1 MSSFA
6 PSITLQD
13 TFEPFELQLAR
24 GQIQRHTSVFK
35 FGFNLDVNGTE
46 ETVWDAGGIYTYP
59 ASALTMTLTSA
70 AGATDNGVEVTVIGL
85 DTNWDEVTQT
95 VTLAGAGTA
104 TLATALRRVYR
115 AYVSGSTESTGVVTI
130 ASGGTTYAQI
140 AVSDQ
145 QTLMTVYT
153 VPAGYT
159 AYLYKGTVSVG
170 TTNVNQYVTA
180 RLKIR
185 TFGGVMRT
193 ASKVTLSN
201 GFIDFD
207 FGVPIAVTEK
217 SDIETRAVSSGA
229 NNAVS
234 ATLTIVLISNTG
246 F

>member
-13 TFEPFELQLAR
+13 TYEPFELQIAR
-24 GQIQRHTSVFK
+24 GQIQRHSSVFK
-35 FGFNLDVNGTE
+35 FGANLDINGTE
-46 ETVWDAGGIYTYP
+46 ETIWDAGGIYTYP
-59 ASALTMTLTSA
+59 TSALTMTVTSA

-95 VTLAGAGTA
+95 VTLAGSGTA

-115 AYVSGSTESTGVVTI
+115 AYVSGATACTGAVTI

-140 AVSDQ
+140 AVNDQ
-145 QTLMTVYT
+145 QTLMAVYT

-159 AYLYKGTVSVG
+159 AYVYKSTASVGTVSG
-170 TTNVNQYVTA
+170 NQYITA
-180 RLKIR
+180 RLKVR
-185 TFGGVMRT
+185 SFGGVMRT
-193 ASKVTLSN
+193 AAKATLTN
-201 GFIDFD
+201 GFINFD
-207 FGVPIAVTEK
+207 FGVPLAVTEK
-217 SDIETRAVSSGA
+217 SDIEARAVSSGS

-234 ATLTIVLISNTG
+234 ATFTIVLISNTG

>member
-13 TFEPFELQLAR
+13 TYEPFELQVAR
-24 GQIQRHTSVFK
+24 GQIQRHSSVFK
-35 FGFNLDVNGTE
+35 FGTNPDINGTE
-46 ETVWDAGGIYTYP
+46 ETIWDAGGIYTYP
-59 ASALTMTLTSA
+59 TSALTMTVTSA

-115 AYVSGSTESTGVVTI
+115 AYVSGATACTGAVTI

-140 AVSDQ
+140 AVNDQ
-145 QTLMTVYT
+145 QTLMAVYT

-159 AYLYKGTVSVG
+159 AYMYKGTVSVG
-170 TTNVNQYVTA
+170 TVSGNQYVTA
-180 RLKIR
+180 RLKVR
-185 TFGGVMRT
+185 SFGGVMRT
-193 ASKVTLSN
+193 AVKATLTN

-207 FGVPIAVTEK
+207 FGVPLAVAEK
-217 SDIETRAVSSGA
+217 SDIETRAVSSGT

-234 ATLTIVLISNTG
+234 ATFTIVLISNTG